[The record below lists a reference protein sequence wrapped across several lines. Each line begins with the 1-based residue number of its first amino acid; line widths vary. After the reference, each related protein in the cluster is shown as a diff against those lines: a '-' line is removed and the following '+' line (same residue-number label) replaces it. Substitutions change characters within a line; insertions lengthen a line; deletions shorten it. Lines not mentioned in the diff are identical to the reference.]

1 MPNLSSDDVAM
12 LRSMPISIVATAAA
26 VEVED
31 GGCTM
36 GEILAGIR
44 GIIGGAESFPQN
56 GLITAAFEA
65 YKMDGA
71 GEAELLAVCQSAPPD
86 LATSTLDL
94 CRQAS
99 ARLAR
104 REDDWAGFA
113 GWLRDLA
120 IAVVAASTAGG
131 LLGIGGERVTKVEST
146 FLAELTTALRATA
159 A

>member
-1 MPNLSSDDVAM
+1 MPNLSTDDVAM
-12 LRSMPISIVATAAA
+12 LRSLPIAVVAAAAA
-26 VEVED
+26 VEVAD
-31 GGCTM
+31 GRCTM

-44 GIIGGAESFPQN
+44 GIIDGAESFPEN

-65 YKMDGA
+65 YKTDGA
-71 GEAELLAVCQSAPPD
+71 GEAELLALCRSAPPD

-113 GWLRDLA
+113 GWLQDLA
-120 IAVVAASTAGG
+120 TAVVAASKAGG